1 MYNKNCFYLPSGRFF
16 VVKIF
21 KNVKIFPKPLDK
33 SIFLRLYYNCTNS
46 GSTVGRKE
54 NDMLVIDKFSRKPIY
69 EQVVEGIE
77 RDIVM
82 GILRD
87 REQLPSIRELSAIL
101 GVNPNTIQKA
111 FQELDRNGI
120 IVSGQGRGC
129 FVADHA
135 AERIKEKVSV
145 RITEI
150 EAIAAELARAGI
162 EEEKLLE
169 AIRRAYHDNKK

>member
-1 MYNKNCFYLPSGRFF
+1 
-16 VVKIF
+16 
-21 KNVKIFPKPLDK
+21 
-33 SIFLRLYYNCTNS
+33 
-46 GSTVGRKE
+46 
-54 NDMLVIDKFSRKPIY
+54 MLVIDKFSRKPIY
-69 EQVVEGIE
+69 EQIVEGIE

>member
-1 MYNKNCFYLPSGRFF
+1 
-16 VVKIF
+16 
-21 KNVKIFPKPLDK
+21 
-33 SIFLRLYYNCTNS
+33 
-46 GSTVGRKE
+46 
-54 NDMLVIDKFSRKPIY
+54 MLVIDKFSRKPIY

-169 AIRRAYHDNKK
+169 AIRHAYHDNKK

>member
-1 MYNKNCFYLPSGRFF
+1 
-16 VVKIF
+16 
-21 KNVKIFPKPLDK
+21 
-33 SIFLRLYYNCTNS
+33 
-46 GSTVGRKE
+46 
-54 NDMLVIDKFSRKPIY
+54 MLVIDKFSRKPIY

-111 FQELDRNGI
+111 FQELDHNGI